1 MEIVELV
8 GTLLLTML
16 ITRKSE
22 REMSKKKVTNKKT
35 KSKGPGPGRPKLFET
50 KGKMLVVLDGDI
62 LSKIDDIAASNYR
75 TRSSQ
80 VRLIIDAYFESN
92 G

>member
-1 MEIVELV
+1 
-8 GTLLLTML
+8 
-16 ITRKSE
+16 
-22 REMSKKKVTNKKT
+22 
-35 KSKGPGPGRPKLFET
+35 
-50 KGKMLVVLDGDI
+50 MLVVLDGDI